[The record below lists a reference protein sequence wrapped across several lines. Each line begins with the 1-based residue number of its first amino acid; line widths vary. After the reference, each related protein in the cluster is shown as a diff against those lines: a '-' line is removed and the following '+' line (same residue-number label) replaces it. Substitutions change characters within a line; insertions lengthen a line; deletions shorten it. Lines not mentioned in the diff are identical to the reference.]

1 MLKLY
6 IKSIKYFLLSKSKYL
21 WILSEVFLSVAANL
35 NCSFVKITLEV
46 LDMLCIISIV
56 SRCLIIY
63 TPCILYF
70 SIFDKKNIPPS
81 KYSEVTSWQ
90 GYEAGHQHQ
99 LSIHG
104 LKLEWR
110 RYSDNSWQF
119 SPHDFLLSTSP
130 YFNDP
135 LQSFKENEFNII
147 IIYVIIHAFYNLFHL
162 KLIFH
167 PEEVK
172 MCVDSF

>member
-56 SRCLIIY
+56 SMYYYLYTLYLIFF
-63 TPCILYF
+63 YF
-70 SIFDKKNIPPS
+70 LIKKNIPPS

-90 GYEAGHQHQ
+90 GYKAGHQHQ

-104 LKLEWR
+104 LELEWR

-119 SPHDFLLSTSP
+119 SHDFILSTSP

-147 IIYVIIHAFYNLFHL
+147 IIYVIIHAFYNLS
-162 KLIFH
+162 I
-167 PEEVK
+167 
-172 MCVDSF
+172 SN